1 MKHVTASLTIA
12 SCLLLAALGT
22 AFATPHGQPSQNYP
36 NGTPTSNPTTGHN
49 GAPNNTC
56 GSTISPGVTANPPGN
71 SGSANGAPFNSSG
84 QAGSVYAGNPGTAS
98 LANSNST
105 AAVAQYDIACFH

>member
-22 AFATPHGQPSQNYP
+22 AFATPKLPPSPGYP
-36 NGTPTSNPTTGHN
+36 NGTPSSNPTTGHH

-56 GSTISPGVTANPPGN
+56 APDGSMAPGGSA
-71 SGSANGAPFNSSG
+71 SANGSPFNPSG
-84 QAGSVYAGNPGTAS
+84 TAGGVYAGNPGTAS